1 MRRVDYDQVAATYNQ
16 RYGRNRFDGIL
27 DTLHRFIGEGQDA
40 DVVEIGC
47 GTGRWLAELANR
59 VKSIIGV
66 DVSREMLRIA
76 AADTRSASLVRARAE
91 EIPLASG
98 SVDRVF
104 CINALHH
111 FVDRV
116 AFAREARRILRSGG
130 TVMVIGLDPHTTL
143 DRWWVYDYFP
153 GTLAADLVRYPSAEA
168 MRGTLEEAGFSDLR
182 TSVAQH
188 IPAAIPF
195 DLAVERGVVDRRA
208 TSQLMVISDAEY
220 EEGVRRMTAER
231 PVLRADLRLYATIGR
246 VIATR

>member
-1 MRRVDYDQVAATYNQ
+1 MRRVDYDEVAATYNQ

-27 DTLHRFIGEGQDA
+27 DALHRFIGDGQHA

-59 VKSIIGV
+59 VRSIIGV
-66 DVSREMLRIA
+66 DVSRGMLRVA
-76 AADTRSASLVRARAE
+76 AADTRSPLLVQARAE
-91 EIPLASG
+91 EIPLASV

-111 FVDRV
+111 FTDRV
-116 AFAREARRILRSGG
+116 AFAREARRILRSRG
-130 TVMVIGLDPHTTL
+130 TLMVVGLDPHTTL
-143 DRWWVYDYFP
+143 DRWWIYDYFP

-168 MRGTLEEAGFSDLR
+168 IRATLKDAGFSDLT

-188 IPAAIPF
+188 IPAAVPF
-195 DLAVERGVVDRRA
+195 DLAVERGYVDRRS

-220 EEGVRRMTAER
+220 EEGVRRLTAER

-246 VIATR
+246 VVGKR